1 MFYAGIDWADQ
12 KHDGL
17 VLDET
22 GRKLGSIRVAHTP
35 EGLIK
40 LDEWLTQTLGQQSK
54 EQMACIIETTH
65 GLLIAFLLDHGWP
78 VYPVNPRTVDRRR
91 SASGAKTD
99 QIDAY
104 LLAKAGRADFA
115 DLHRLVPDSEKVAEL
130 KGLTRDQDSLI
141 QMQTRLVNQLTACLK
156 AYYPVA
162 LDLFA
167 KLQQHSTLMFLQT
180 YPTLEA
186 AQTASVEQIR
196 QVLASAG
203 HTTAS
208 KVALKIFA
216 QLHQPSLRADA
227 VTTRTKARLALALI
241 AQLLPLVEQIAAYD
255 KEIAQLFLSH
265 EDNEVFRSLPGAGKR
280 LAPRLLAEIGDDPA
294 RYETAASLQA
304 LGGTSPV
311 LFQSGTYSKP
321 HRRQGCIKP
330 LRNALHSFAWQS
342 TQQEPWA
349 KAYYERKRAE
359 GKSHSVAVRALSNIW
374 ARIIF
379 ALLQSHKPYVS
390 ATFEQA
396 RQLHALKSAYTN
408 PHPVIE

>member
-17 VLDET
+17 VLDEA
-22 GRKLGSIRVAHTP
+22 GRKLGSIRVTHTP

-40 LDEWLTQTLGQQSK
+40 LDEWLAQMLGQQSK
-54 EQMACIIETTH
+54 DHMACIIETTH
-65 GLLIAFLLDHGWP
+65 GLLITFLLEHGWP

-104 LLAKAGRADFA
+104 LLAKTGRADFA
-115 DLHRLVPDSEKVAEL
+115 DLHRLVPDSERVAEL
-130 KGLTRDQDSLI
+130 KGLTRDQESLI

-167 KLQQHSTLMFLQT
+167 KLQQRSTLVFLQT

-196 QVLASAG
+196 HVLKSAG

-208 KVALKIFA
+208 KVAPKIFE
-216 QLHQPSLRADA
+216 QLHQPSLRANA
-227 VTTRTKARLALALI
+227 VTTRTKARLAVALI
-241 AQLLPLVEQIAAYD
+241 TQLLPLVEQIAEYD
-255 KEIAQLFLSH
+255 KEIEQLFLSH
-265 EDNEVFRSLPGAGKR
+265 EDNEVFSSLPGAGKR
-280 LAPRLLAEIGDDPA
+280 LAPRLLAEIGDDPS

-311 LFQSGTYSKP
+311 LFQSGNYSKP
-321 HRRQGCIKP
+321 HRRLGCIKP
-330 LRNALHSFAWQS
+330 LRNALHQFSWQS
-342 TQQEPWA
+342 TQQEDWA
-349 KAYYERKRAE
+349 RAYYERKRAE

-374 ARIIF
+374 VRIIF
-379 ALLQSHKPYVS
+379 AMLSAHEPYVS
-390 ATFEQA
+390 ATFETA
-396 RQLHALKSAYTN
+396 KHLHAPKAA
-408 PHPVIE
+408 